1 MRNTRITRAAGTA
14 RADRSTLAPRTTRTL
29 LGATAAIAL
38 TLGLAACTEDSGSTD
53 ASGNGTGTNAPAATS
68 QPNDGGESEAAVVV
82 FQNGWA
88 KATDTDMSGAFGT
101 LRNTGDVQV
110 HITGVTSPVSERVEM
125 HEMVPGGSGMM
136 MQEKEGGFVVPAGGE
151 LFLEPGKD
159 HFMLMD
165 LTEPITTGQVITLAL
180 EFNDGTEQDVTVTAR
195 DFKGG
200 EEEYVGGAH
209 GGQGNGEGADH
220 DG

>member
-1 MRNTRITRAAGTA
+1 MRTN
-14 RADRSTLAPRTTRTL
+14 RTTRTAL
-29 LGATAAIAL
+29 AAAAALALG
-38 TLGLAACTEDSGSTD
+38 LGLAACTED
-53 ASGNGTGTNAPAATS
+53 TGTTSNAEEPAATS

-110 HITGVTSPVSERVEM
+110 HITGVTSPVSDRVEM

-165 LTEPITTGQVITLAL
+165 LTEPITTGQVIELVL
-180 EFNDGTEQDVTVTAR
+180 EFDDGSEQDVTLTAR

-200 EEEYVGGAH
+200 EEEYVGGDHGSH
-209 GGQGNGEGADH
+209 GGEEGAEH

>member
-1 MRNTRITRAAGTA
+1 MRT
-14 RADRSTLAPRTTRTL
+14 TTRTAL
-29 LGATAAIAL
+29 AAAAALALALGTAA
-38 TLGLAACTEDSGSTD
+38 CSEDTDSTG
-53 ASGNGTGTNAPAATS
+53 ANTAEPAATS

-101 LRNTGDVQV
+101 LRNTGDVEI
-110 HITGVTSPVSERVEM
+110 HITGVTSPVSDRVEM

-136 MQEKEGGFVVPAGGE
+136 MQEKEGGFLVPAGGE
-151 LFLEPGKD
+151 LNLEPGKD

-165 LTEPITTGQVITLAL
+165 LTEPITTGQVIELVL
-180 EFNDGTEQDVTVTAR
+180 EFDDGSEQDVTLTAR

-200 EEEYVGGAH
+200 EEEYVGD
-209 GGQGNGEGADH
+209 GGMSN

>member
-1 MRNTRITRAAGTA
+1 MRTTTRAALTAAAALALALGTA
-14 RADRSTLAPRTTRTL
+14 ACSEDTDSTSANTT
-29 LGATAAIAL
+29 
-38 TLGLAACTEDSGSTD
+38 E
-53 ASGNGTGTNAPAATS
+53 PAATS

-88 KATDTDMSGAFGT
+88 KATDSDMSGAFGT
-101 LRNTGDVQV
+101 LRNTGDVEV

-165 LTEPITTGQVITLAL
+165 LTEPITTGQVIELVL
-180 EFNDGTEQDVTVTAR
+180 EFDDGSEQDISLTAR

-200 EEEYVGGAH
+200 EEEYVGGDSSH
-209 GGQGNGEGADH
+209 DEHGEGANH

>member
-1 MRNTRITRAAGTA
+1 MRTTT
-14 RADRSTLAPRTTRTL
+14 RTTRTV
-29 LGATAAIAL
+29 LGAAAAL
-38 TLGLAACTEDSGSTD
+38 ALVLGAAACTEDTGSATD
-53 ASGNGTGTNAPAATS
+53 TTTGVPATEM
-68 QPNDGGESEAAVVV
+68 PDDGGESEAAVVV

-101 LRNTGDVQV
+101 LRNTGDVEIRV
-110 HITGVTSPVSERVEM
+110 TGVTSPISERVEM

-136 MQEKEGGFVVPAGGE
+136 MQEKQGGFVVPAGGE

-165 LTEPITTGQVITLAL
+165 LTAPITTGQVIELVL
-180 EFNDGTEQDVTVTAR
+180 KFEDGTEQDVTVTAR

-200 EEEYVGGAH
+200 EEEYVGGH
-209 GGQGNGEGADH
+209 GGSGEEGAEH

>member
-1 MRNTRITRAAGTA
+1 MRTTTRAALTAAAALALALGTA
-14 RADRSTLAPRTTRTL
+14 ACSEDTDSTSAN
-29 LGATAAIAL
+29 TA
-38 TLGLAACTEDSGSTD
+38 E
-53 ASGNGTGTNAPAATS
+53 PAATS
-68 QPNDGGESEAAVVV
+68 QPGDGGESEAAVVV

-101 LRNTGDVQV
+101 LRNTGDVEV

-165 LTEPITTGQVITLAL
+165 LTEPITTGQVIELVL
-180 EFNDGTEQDVTVTAR
+180 EFDDGSEQDISLTAR

-200 EEEYVGGAH
+200 EEEYVGD
-209 GGQGNGEGADH
+209 GGSEGGMSH

>member
-1 MRNTRITRAAGTA
+1 MRTTT
-14 RADRSTLAPRTTRTL
+14 RTTRTV
-29 LGATAAIAL
+29 LGAAAAL
-38 TLGLAACTEDSGSTD
+38 ALVLGAAACTEDTGSATD
-53 ASGNGTGTNAPAATS
+53 TTTGVPATA
-68 QPNDGGESEAAVVV
+68 QPDDSGESEAAVVV

-101 LRNTGDVQV
+101 VRNTGDVEV
-110 HITGVTSPVSERVEM
+110 HITGVSSPISDRVEM

-136 MQEKEGGFVVPAGGE
+136 MQEKEGGFVIPAGGE
-151 LFLEPGKD
+151 LYLEPGKD

-200 EEEYVGGAH
+200 EEEYVGGDHGSH
-209 GGQGNGEGADH
+209 GGEEGAEH

>member
-14 RADRSTLAPRTTRTL
+14 RADRSTLARRTTRTL

-101 LRNTGDVQV
+101 VRNTGDVEV
-110 HITGVTSPVSERVEM
+110 HITGVSSPISDRVEM

-136 MQEKEGGFVVPAGGE
+136 MQEKEGGFVIPAGGE
-151 LFLEPGKD
+151 LYLEPGKD

-200 EEEYVGGAH
+200 EEEYVGGDHGSH
-209 GGQGNGEGADH
+209 GGEEGSEH